1 MANNILI
8 LLKLEPDTIAF
19 LSLIASTVGVVLGL
33 VSAVAAVAAAL
44 YSRKA
49 AMKNASVLVDPN
61 IPPDEHFSDRILNIG
76 APGHHEQRQDDS
88 PPPTEPEISPAPA
101 EPETSPVPAEPE
113 TSPALN
119 ETSRV
124 QVQQEASAA
133 EVEPNASQDQPRN
146 LTISVAGEA
155 IGEVPL
161 ELFLTVQDPSV
172 RVSRVVMLGEHGKP
186 FGSSPCKP
194 AEGALVFK
202 SILSPDKV
210 RRWWDAGD
218 STSDGEAR
226 AVLRVYMLLN
236 GTGKEDYRDMPVSI
250 VEGLKNVGIATL
262 VVWTIKGSI

>member
-1 MANNILI
+1 MANDVLI

-33 VSAVAAVAAAL
+33 ISAVAAISAAL

-49 AMKNASVLVDPN
+49 AMKNDSVLVEPN
-61 IPPDEHFSDRILNIG
+61 IQPVEHFSDKILNID
-76 APGHHEQRQDDS
+76 APVHHHSRQED
-88 PPPTEPEISPAPA
+88 SPAPA
-101 EPETSPVPAEPE
+101 EPEI
-113 TSPALN
+113 SPAQN
-119 ETSRV
+119 ETSKV

-133 EVEPNASQDQPRN
+133 EVEPQSSPAQPGHIP
-146 LTISVAGEA
+146 ISVAGEA

-172 RVSRVVMLGEHGKP
+172 RVSRVAMLGEGGKP
-186 FGSSPCKP
+186 LGSSPCKP
-194 AEGALVFK
+194 AEGAQVFK
-202 SILSPDKV
+202 SILDPAKV

-218 STSDGEAR
+218 SASDGEAR
-226 AVLRVYMLLN
+226 AVLRVHLLLD